1 MSTDETP
8 AWIRA
13 AVEGQ
18 PTQTAAGTPEERAQ
32 AARDAITAAGSKL
45 KPAVL
50 ARLVEHVDTA
60 QLLDEHGHV
69 RGDRVQRLVSGAEM
83 LAKNPG
89 LIEAERRFG
98 QQREARRVRPLGK
111 GAAGRDEALRRF
123 GPCPGGDAAPNEDG
137 PEAA

>member
-50 ARLVEHVDTA
+50 ARLVEHVDTDRV
-60 QLLDEHGHV
+60 LDQHGHV
-69 RGDRVQRLVSGAEM
+69 RPDRVRRLVDGALM

-89 LIEAERRFG
+89 LTEAERRFG
-98 QQREARRVRPLGK
+98 EQRGPRPAPAPK
-111 GAAGRDEALRRF
+111 GSKSAAGRAEALRRF
-123 GPCPGGDAAPNEDG
+123 GPPPGGGAA
-137 PEAA
+137 